1 LERPAAAMPRKRAQ
15 QVETPPELAD
25 FLQFQGV
32 TKRFGPLTAVNSVTF
47 GVQRGEFF
55 SLLGPSGCGKTT
67 LLRMLA
73 GFEQPD
79 EGRILLD
86 GRDITRLPPDKRQVN
101 TVFQNYALFP
111 HLSIR
116 DNIAFGL
123 RLRRL
128 PRAEIEERVDEMLG
142 LVQLRDHASKK
153 PTQLSGGQKQRVA
166 IARALVLKPQVLLL
180 DEPLAA
186 LDLKL
191 RQHMQIELDEIHDRV
206 GITFLYVTHD
216 QGEAMGLA
224 DRIAVMRNGVVEQID
239 PPARIYESPRTSFV
253 AAFIGDTNFFEGVV
267 TRIVDHDY
275 CDVEVEDLGT
285 VRCWNDK
292 HIRAGAKVY
301 LSVRPEKLHLTHERP
316 ADLHD
321 GKVNVFPV
329 TVYQKV
335 YQGAWTRFWV
345 RHGENVDDCWEL
357 SVLQVHSRYLLDTTP
372 ISWDDRVWLSW
383 HADDGYMLENYDERD
398 ETLLNH
404 PTEPVVPAPDA
415 PYSADAAAEPAAPAP
430 QEPSA
435 DAERS

>member
-1 LERPAAAMPRKRAQ
+1 M
-15 QVETPPELAD
+15 AD

-32 TKRFGPLTAVNSVTF
+32 TKRFGPLTAVNHVTF
-47 GVQRGEFF
+47 GVQKGEFF

-73 GFEQPD
+73 GFDRPD
-79 EGRILLD
+79 EGKILLD
-86 GRDITRLPPDKRQVN
+86 GKDITGLPPDKRQVN

-128 PRAEIEERVDEMLG
+128 PRAEIDERVDEMLG
-142 LVQLRDHASKK
+142 LVQLRGHASKK

-206 GITFLYVTHD
+206 GITFVYVTHD

-253 AAFIGDTNFFEGVV
+253 AAFIGDTNFFEGTVS
-267 TRIVDHDY
+267 RIVDHDY
-275 CDVEVEDLGT
+275 CDVDVEDLGT

-316 ADLHD
+316 VDLHD

-345 RHGENVDDCWEL
+345 RHGENADDCWEL

-372 ISWDDRVWLSW
+372 ISWDDKVWLSW

-404 PTEPVVPAPDA
+404 PTEPAVPDA
-415 PYSADAAAEPAAPAP
+415 PAATVAENAASAA
-430 QEPSA
+430 QEVLDGSG
-435 DAERS
+435 R

>member
-1 LERPAAAMPRKRAQ
+1 M
-15 QVETPPELAD
+15 AD
-25 FLQFQGV
+25 FLEFQGV
-32 TKRFGPLTAVNSVTF
+32 TKRFGQMTAVNHATF
-47 GVQRGEFF
+47 GVQKGEFF

-79 EGRILLD
+79 AGRILLD

-111 HLSIR
+111 HLTIW

-123 RLRRL
+123 RLRHL
-128 PRAEIEERVDEMLG
+128 PKPEIAGRVEEMLD
-142 LVQLRDHASKK
+142 LIQLRDQAQKK

-239 PPARIYESPRTSFV
+239 PPATIYEAPRTSFV
-253 AAFIGDTNFFEGVV
+253 AAFIGDTNFFEGTVSRLV
-267 TRIVDHDY
+267 GSDY
-275 CDVEVEDLGT
+275 CDVDVEDLGT
-285 VRCWNDK
+285 VRCYNDK

-301 LSVRPEKLHLTHERP
+301 LSVRPEKMHLTHERP

-335 YQGAWTRFWV
+335 YQGAYTRFWV
-345 RHGENVDDCWEL
+345 RHGEDVNDCWEL
-357 SVLQVHSRYLLDTTP
+357 SVLQVHSRYLFDTTP
-372 ISWDDRVWLSW
+372 ITWDDKVWLSW

-398 ETLLNH
+398 ETLLGH
-404 PTEPVVPAPDA
+404 PE
-415 PYSADAAAEPAAPAP
+415 AANANG
-430 QEPSA
+430 
-435 DAERS
+435 

>member
-1 LERPAAAMPRKRAQ
+1 M
-15 QVETPPELAD
+15 AD

-415 PYSADAAAEPAAPAP
+415 PYSADAAAEPAAAEP

>member
-1 LERPAAAMPRKRAQ
+1 
-15 QVETPPELAD
+15 VSD
-25 FLQFQGV
+25 FLEFRGV
-32 TKRFGPLTAVNSVTF
+32 TKRFGRMTAVNRVSF
-47 GVQRGEFF
+47 GVKQGEFF

-73 GFEQPD
+73 GFERPD
-79 EGRILLD
+79 EGRIFLNGVD
-86 GRDITRLPPDKRQVN
+86 VTDMPPNRRPVN

-116 DNIAFGL
+116 ENVAFGL
-123 RLRRL
+123 RLLKLPHDEIVRRVNE
-128 PRAEIEERVDEMLG
+128 AID
-142 LVQLRDHASKK
+142 LVQLRGQDHKK
-153 PTQLSGGQKQRVA
+153 PAQLSGGQKQRVA

-191 RQHMQIELDEIHDRV
+191 RQHMQIELDNIHDRV

-224 DRIAVMRNGVVEQID
+224 DRIAVMRDGVVEQID

-253 AAFIGDTNFFEGVV
+253 AAFIGDTNFFEGTVSRV
-267 TRIVDHDY
+267 LDSDY
-275 CDVEVEDLGT
+275 CEITVEDLGT
-285 VRCWNDK
+285 VRCFNDK
-292 HIRAGAKVY
+292 HIKVGAKVY
-301 LSVRPEKLHLTHERP
+301 LSVRPEKMHLTHERP
-316 ADLHD
+316 ADLHG

-335 YQGAWTRFWV
+335 YQGACTRFWV
-345 RHGENVDDCWEL
+345 RHGASADDCWEL

-372 ISWDDRVWLSW
+372 ITWDDEVWLSW

-398 ETLLNH
+398 ESLLNH
-404 PTEPVVPAPDA
+404 PTDADPAPEEGAKEAADG
-415 PYSADAAAEPAAPAP
+415 SAE
-430 QEPSA
+430 
-435 DAERS
+435 

>member
-1 LERPAAAMPRKRAQ
+1 M
-15 QVETPPELAD
+15 AD
-25 FLQFQGV
+25 FLEFQGV
-32 TKRFGPLTAVNSVTF
+32 TKRFGQMTAVNHATF
-47 GVQRGEFF
+47 GVQKGEFF

-79 EGRILLD
+79 AGRILLD

-111 HLSIR
+111 HLTIW

-123 RLRRL
+123 RLRRV
-128 PRAEIEERVDEMLG
+128 PKPEISSRVEEMLD
-142 LVQLRDHASKK
+142 LIQLRDQAQKK

-216 QGEAMGLA
+216 QGEAMSLA

-239 PPARIYESPRTSFV
+239 PPATIYEAPRTSFV
-253 AAFIGDTNFFEGVV
+253 AAFIGDTNFFEGTVSRLV
-267 TRIVDHDY
+267 GSDY
-275 CDVEVEDLGT
+275 CDVDVEDLGT
-285 VRCWNDK
+285 VRCYNDK

-301 LSVRPEKLHLTHERP
+301 LSVRPERMHLTHERP

-335 YQGAWTRFWV
+335 YQGAYTRFWV
-345 RHGENVDDCWEL
+345 RHGEDVNDCWEL
-357 SVLQVHSRYLLDTTP
+357 SVLQVHSRYLFDTTP
-372 ISWDDRVWLSW
+372 ITWDDKVWLSW

-398 ETLLNH
+398 ETLLGH
-404 PTEPVVPAPDA
+404 PE
-415 PYSADAAAEPAAPAP
+415 AAKANG
-430 QEPSA
+430 
-435 DAERS
+435 

>member
-1 LERPAAAMPRKRAQ
+1 MS
-15 QVETPPELAD
+15 D
-25 FLQFQGV
+25 FLEFRGV
-32 TKRFGPLTAVNSVTF
+32 TKRFGQMTAVDHVSF
-47 GVQRGEFF
+47 GVKQGEFF

-73 GFEQPD
+73 GFERPD
-79 EGRILLD
+79 EGRIFLNGVD
-86 GRDITRLPPDKRQVN
+86 VTDMPPNRRPVN

-111 HLSIR
+111 HLTIR
-116 DNIAFGL
+116 ENVAFGL

-128 PRAEIEERVDEMLG
+128 PHEEIVRRVDEVLE
-142 LVQLRDHASKK
+142 LVQLSGQGHKK
-153 PTQLSGGQKQRVA
+153 PAQLSGGQKQRVA

-191 RQHMQIELDEIHDRV
+191 RQHMQIELDNIHDRV

-224 DRIAVMRNGVVEQID
+224 DRIAVMRDGVVEQID

-253 AAFIGDTNFFEGVV
+253 AAFIGDTNFFEGTVARVV
-267 TRIVDHDY
+267 DADY

-285 VRCWNDK
+285 VRCFNDK
-292 HIRAGAKVY
+292 HIKAGAKVY
-301 LSVRPEKLHLTHERP
+301 LSVRPEKMHLTHERP
-316 ADLHD
+316 ADLHG

-335 YQGAWTRFWV
+335 YQGSYTRFWV
-345 RHGENVDDCWEL
+345 RHGASADDCWEL
-357 SVLQVHSRYLLDTTP
+357 SVLQTHSRYLLDTTP
-372 ISWDDRVWLSW
+372 ITWDDEVWLSW

-398 ETLLNH
+398 ERLLNH
-404 PTEPVVPAPDA
+404 PTDAEPAPE
-415 PYSADAAAEPAAPAP
+415 AEPAAKEADDG
-430 QEPSA
+430 SA
-435 DAERS
+435 R

>member
-1 LERPAAAMPRKRAQ
+1 M
-15 QVETPPELAD
+15 AD
-25 FLQFQGV
+25 FLEFQGV
-32 TKRFGPLTAVNSVTF
+32 TKRFGQMTAVNHATF
-47 GVQRGEFF
+47 GVQKGEFF

-79 EGRILLD
+79 AGRILLD

-111 HLSIR
+111 HLTIW

-123 RLRRL
+123 RLRRV
-128 PRAEIEERVDEMLG
+128 PKPEIASRVEEMLD
-142 LVQLRDHASKK
+142 LIQLRDQAQKK

-216 QGEAMGLA
+216 QGEAMSLA

-239 PPARIYESPRTSFV
+239 PPATIYEAPRTSFV
-253 AAFIGDTNFFEGVV
+253 AAFIGDTNFFEGTVSRLV
-267 TRIVDHDY
+267 GSDY
-275 CDVEVEDLGT
+275 CDVDVADLGT
-285 VRCWNDK
+285 VRCYNDK

-301 LSVRPEKLHLTHERP
+301 LSVRPEKMHLTHERP

-335 YQGAWTRFWV
+335 YQGAYTRFWV
-345 RHGENVDDCWEL
+345 RHGEDVNDCWEL
-357 SVLQVHSRYLLDTTP
+357 SVLQVHSRYLFDTTP
-372 ISWDDRVWLSW
+372 ITWDDKVWLSW

-398 ETLLNH
+398 ETLLGH
-404 PTEPVVPAPDA
+404 PE
-415 PYSADAAAEPAAPAP
+415 AANANG
-430 QEPSA
+430 
-435 DAERS
+435 

>member
-1 LERPAAAMPRKRAQ
+1 MPRKRAQ

-415 PYSADAAAEPAAPAP
+415 PYPADAAAEPAAAAP

>member
-1 LERPAAAMPRKRAQ
+1 M
-15 QVETPPELAD
+15 AD
-25 FLQFQGV
+25 FLEFQGV
-32 TKRFGPLTAVNSVTF
+32 TKRFGQMTAVNHATF
-47 GVQRGEFF
+47 GVQKGEFF

-79 EGRILLD
+79 AGRILLD

-111 HLSIR
+111 HLTIW

-123 RLRRL
+123 RLRHL
-128 PRAEIEERVDEMLG
+128 PKPEIAVRVEEMLD
-142 LVQLRDHASKK
+142 LIQLRDQAQKK

-239 PPARIYESPRTSFV
+239 PPATIYEAPRTSFV
-253 AAFIGDTNFFEGVV
+253 AAFIGDTNFFEGTVSRLV
-267 TRIVDHDY
+267 GSDY
-275 CDVEVEDLGT
+275 CDVDVEDLGT
-285 VRCWNDK
+285 VRCYNDK

-301 LSVRPEKLHLTHERP
+301 LSVRPEKMHLTHERP

-335 YQGAWTRFWV
+335 YQGAYTRFWV
-345 RHGENVDDCWEL
+345 RHGEDVNDCWEL
-357 SVLQVHSRYLLDTTP
+357 SVLQVHSRYLFDTTP
-372 ISWDDRVWLSW
+372 ITWDDKVWLSW

-398 ETLLNH
+398 ETLLGH
-404 PTEPVVPAPDA
+404 PE
-415 PYSADAAAEPAAPAP
+415 AANANG
-430 QEPSA
+430 
-435 DAERS
+435 

>member
-1 LERPAAAMPRKRAQ
+1 M
-15 QVETPPELAD
+15 AD
-25 FLQFQGV
+25 FLEFQGV
-32 TKRFGPLTAVNSVTF
+32 TKRFGQMTAVNHATF
-47 GVQRGEFF
+47 GVQKGEFF

-79 EGRILLD
+79 AGRILLD

-111 HLSIR
+111 HLTIF

-123 RLRRL
+123 RLRRV
-128 PRAEIEERVDEMLG
+128 PKAEIAERVNEMLD
-142 LVQLRDHASKK
+142 LIQLRDQAAKK
-153 PTQLSGGQKQRVA
+153 PPQLSGGQKQRVA

-216 QGEAMGLA
+216 QGEAMSLA
-224 DRIAVMRNGVVEQID
+224 DRIAVMRNGIVEQID
-239 PPARIYESPRTSFV
+239 PPATIYEAPRTSFV
-253 AAFIGDTNFFEGVV
+253 AAFIGDTNFFEGTVSRLV
-267 TRIVDHDY
+267 GSDY
-275 CDVEVEDLGT
+275 CDVDVEDLGT
-285 VRCWNDK
+285 VRCYNDK

-301 LSVRPEKLHLTHERP
+301 LSVRPEKMHLTHEKP
-316 ADLHD
+316 SDLHD

-335 YQGAWTRFWV
+335 YQGSYTRFWV
-345 RHGENVDDCWEL
+345 RHGEDVNDCWEL
-357 SVLQVHSRYLLDTTP
+357 SVLQVHNRYLFDTTP
-372 ISWDDRVWLSW
+372 ITWDDKVWLSW

-398 ETLLNH
+398 ETLLGH
-404 PTEPVVPAPDA
+404 PE
-415 PYSADAAAEPAAPAP
+415 AANANG
-430 QEPSA
+430 
-435 DAERS
+435 

>member
-1 LERPAAAMPRKRAQ
+1 M
-15 QVETPPELAD
+15 AD
-25 FLQFQGV
+25 FLEFQGV
-32 TKRFGPLTAVNSVTF
+32 TKRFGQMTAVNHATF
-47 GVQRGEFF
+47 GVQKGEFF

-79 EGRILLD
+79 AGRILLD

-111 HLSIR
+111 HLTIW

-123 RLRRL
+123 RLRRV
-128 PRAEIEERVDEMLG
+128 PKPEISSRVEEMLD
-142 LVQLRDHASKK
+142 LIQLRDQAQKK

-216 QGEAMGLA
+216 QGEAMSLA

-239 PPARIYESPRTSFV
+239 PPATIYEAPRTSFV
-253 AAFIGDTNFFEGVV
+253 AAFIGDTNFFEGTVSRLV
-267 TRIVDHDY
+267 GSDY
-275 CDVEVEDLGT
+275 CDVDVEDLGT
-285 VRCWNDK
+285 VRCYNDK

-301 LSVRPEKLHLTHERP
+301 LSVRPEKMHLTHERP

-335 YQGAWTRFWV
+335 YQGAYTRFWV
-345 RHGENVDDCWEL
+345 RHGEDVNDCWEL
-357 SVLQVHSRYLLDTTP
+357 SVLQVHSRYLFDTTP
-372 ISWDDRVWLSW
+372 ITWDDKVWLSW

-398 ETLLNH
+398 ETLLGH
-404 PTEPVVPAPDA
+404 PE
-415 PYSADAAAEPAAPAP
+415 AANANG
-430 QEPSA
+430 
-435 DAERS
+435 

>member
-1 LERPAAAMPRKRAQ
+1 M
-15 QVETPPELAD
+15 AD

-32 TKRFGPLTAVNSVTF
+32 TKRFGPLTAVNNATF
-47 GVQRGEFF
+47 GVQKGEFF

-123 RLRRL
+123 KLRRL
-128 PRAEIEERVDEMLG
+128 PREEIDARVDEMLG

-206 GITFLYVTHD
+206 GITFVYVTHD

-224 DRIAVMRNGVVEQID
+224 DRIAVMGNGVVEQID

-253 AAFIGDTNFFEGVV
+253 AAFIGDTNFFEGTVSR
-267 TRIVDHDY
+267 TVDHDY

-301 LSVRPEKLHLTHERP
+301 LSVRPEKLHLTHEKP

-321 GKVNVFPV
+321 GKINVFPV

-345 RHGENVDDCWEL
+345 RHGESADDCWEL

-372 ISWDDRVWLSW
+372 ISWDDNVWLSW

-404 PTEPVVPAPDA
+404 PTEPVAPVPAA
-415 PYSADAAAEPAAPAP
+415 GSAGPAV
-430 QEPSA
+430 E
-435 DAERS
+435 ERVDGKGE